1 MSQEAK
7 ILSGAGI
14 ITLILVVGAAL
25 IMGGGSSTSQTLSSS
40 QEKILVRPDSNQIST
55 SSAKVTLVEFGDY
68 QCPACKAAY
77 SIVKQLLNDEKG
89 KINFVFRSF
98 AFLGQES
105 TWAAEAAECAVPEGK
120 FWQYHDYLYEH
131 QGAENSGV
139 FSKTNLES
147 FASTLNLN
155 TEQFKF
161 CLETDKY
168 SQKVTNDL
176 ADGKELGVNSTPTFF
191 LNGEKMVGV
200 SSYSDLKSKVEA
212 AIKK

>member
-7 ILSGAGI
+7 ILSGVGVV
-14 ITLILVVGAAL
+14 TLILVVGAAF
-25 IMGGGSSTSQTLSSS
+25 IMGGSSS
-40 QEKILVRPDSNQIST
+40 QTQNQLADPKILVREDSNKIAT

-68 QCPACKAAY
+68 QCPACKAAEP
-77 SIVKQLLNDEKG
+77 IIKQLLNDEKG

-98 AFLGQES
+98 SFLGPES

-120 FWQYHDYLYEH
+120 FWDYHNYLYEH

-139 FSKTNLES
+139 FSKEKLEN
-147 FASTLNLN
+147 FAAILNLN

-168 SQKVTNDL
+168 SQKVAGDL

-212 AIKK
+212 VIRK